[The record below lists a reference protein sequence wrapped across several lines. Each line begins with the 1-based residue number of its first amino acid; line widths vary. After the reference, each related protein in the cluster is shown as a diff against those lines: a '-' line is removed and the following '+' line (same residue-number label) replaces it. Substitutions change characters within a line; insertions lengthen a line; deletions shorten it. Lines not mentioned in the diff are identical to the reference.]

1 MLYIYTDLTC
11 VRMLVEAGN
20 EEAVAPAEIKSTD
33 TSVIIYTSGTTGQP
47 KGVPLQHRN
56 IVAVISGSRPF
67 FAVCIVLSDPFSK
80 PW

>member
-1 MLYIYTDLTC
+1 MIFCGSLLIG
-11 VRMLVEAGN
+11 AKN
-20 EEAVAPAEIKSTD
+20 EEAVAPTEVRSTD

-67 FAVCIVLSDPFSK
+67 FAVRTVLSNLLISFVDS
-80 PW
+80 